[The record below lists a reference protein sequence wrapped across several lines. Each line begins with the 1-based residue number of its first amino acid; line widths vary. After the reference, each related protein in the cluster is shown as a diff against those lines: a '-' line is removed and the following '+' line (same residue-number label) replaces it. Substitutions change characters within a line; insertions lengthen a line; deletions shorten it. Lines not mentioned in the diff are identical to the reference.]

1 MEDRMAVKS
10 MEKLVIDSGKP
21 LTKREIYKLISNNI
35 NISETVIKDI
45 FDDFTKLMF
54 AELDRCGEFKLL
66 DLGKIKVTH
75 SDARLGKNPLTG
87 ENTVFKSKTKLKFS
101 FSKQCKEF
109 AETLYV

>member
-1 MEDRMAVKS
+1 MAVKS

-45 FDDFTKLMF
+45 VDDFTKLMF